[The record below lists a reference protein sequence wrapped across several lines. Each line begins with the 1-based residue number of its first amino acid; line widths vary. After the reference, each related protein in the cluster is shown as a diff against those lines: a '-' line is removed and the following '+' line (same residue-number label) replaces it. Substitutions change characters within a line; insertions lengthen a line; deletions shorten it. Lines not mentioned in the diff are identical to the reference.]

1 MKIVMNK
8 TVKIILW
15 IAGIL
20 IAITVLLYFVVGP
33 KLKEGTKKHSPEVTE
48 QYNSNDQEIEVWYS
62 SPAKKG
68 RTIFGE
74 LIPYGEVWRTGANEA
89 TTFTTNKDLLID
101 GQTLPAGKYTLW
113 TIPEEETWQIIFNS
127 KMYGWGVRWQDSK
140 ATREEAYDV
149 VVATAK
155 VSKSI
160 STEENFSIKIFEGP
174 EKNPVLLL
182 AWDQVVVPLPM
193 EKK

>member
-8 TVKIILW
+8 AVKIILW

-20 IAITVLLYFVVGP
+20 IAIALLFYFVVGP

-48 QYNSNDQEIEVWYS
+48 LYNINDQEIEVWYS
-62 SPAKKG
+62 SPSKKG

-74 LIPYGEVWRTGANEA
+74 LVPYGEVWRTGANEA
-89 TTFTTNKDLLID
+89 TTFTTDKDLLID

-113 TIPEEETWQIIFNS
+113 TIPGEETWQIIFNS
-127 KMYGWGVRWQDSK
+127 KMYGWGVRWQDSE
-140 ATREEAYDV
+140 ATREEAHDV
-149 VVATAK
+149 VVATAR

-160 STEENFSIKIFEGP
+160 TTEENFSIKILEGP
-174 EKNPVLLL
+174 GNNPVLLL

>member
-1 MKIVMNK
+1 MKITMNK
-8 TVKIILW
+8 AVKIILW

-20 IAITVLLYFVVGP
+20 ITIALLLYFVVGP

-48 QYNSNDQEIEVWYS
+48 LYNINDQEIEVWYS
-62 SPAKKG
+62 SPSKKG

-74 LIPYGEVWRTGANEA
+74 LIPYDEVWRTGANEA
-89 TTFTTNKDLLID
+89 TTFTTDKDLLID
-101 GQTLPAGKYTLW
+101 GQTLAAGKYTLW
-113 TIPEEETWQIIFNS
+113 TIPGEETWQIIFNS

-140 ATREEAYDV
+140 AMREEAYDV
-149 VVATAK
+149 VVATAR

-160 STEENFSIKIFEGP
+160 TTEENFSIQILEGP
-174 EKNPVLLL
+174 GNNPVLLI